1 MIVVDNVTLSK
12 NPVETGEIF
21 IIQIEVREEMAD
33 WQDVSAKTWSNIL
46 QATWDKVRRKI
57 F

>member
-12 NPVETGEIF
+12 NPVETGETF

-33 WQDVSAKTWSNIL
+33 WQDVSVKSWNNIL
-46 QATWDKVRRKI
+46 QATWDKVKRKI